1 MALLLVGLVIG
12 LALGAYVLY
21 PALPGSSAAG
31 KNNQVQLNGKV
42 STSLFVATSIQFTGQ
57 ASNRTIDTIVPVSSN
72 GQFSVVV
79 VGGISYSID
88 VYGGS
93 YGDSCYSSL
102 YIPSGVSTITPT
114 IVCQPSN
121 YQPLN

>member
-12 LALGAYVLY
+12 LALGAYVLS
-21 PALPGSSAAG
+21 PALPSSSAAG
-31 KNNQVQLNGKV
+31 KNDQVQLNGRI
-42 STSLFVATSIQFTGQ
+42 SASSLVATSIEFTGQ

-93 YGDSCYSSL
+93 NGGSCSSNL
-102 YIPSGVSTITPT
+102 YIPSGVSIVTPT
-114 IVCQPSN
+114 IVCQPSS
-121 YQPLN
+121 